1 MKEELQVNRIDLQ
14 ENISLESCL
23 KNIGDFKASFFSQ
36 WVKCPKTIKI
46 PFYISTINL
55 KIDTPQA

>member
-23 KNIGDFKASFFSQ
+23 KNIGDFKASFFFLNGSSVQ
-36 WVKCPKTIKI
+36 KR
-46 PFYISTINL
+46 
-55 KIDTPQA
+55 